1 MIDAYYEL
9 VHTSIHSRI
18 ISSDRLPT
26 LTNTFTHGDTAM
38 SIHVELNQE
47 KFTPKS
53 SGSDANFQS
62 ASQLSS
68 GDNQLLLSARDSSAT
83 QSSANE
89 IFGQLQLVDDHSAKP
104 EPAKQPVEIAQVKDA
119 NDVAARARQAYI
131 DWGSGALGLEAAERV
146 LNGEG
151 PQNPDQ
157 SSEDRTRNAN
167 AWNNYDGGARGM
179 CLPNRNG
186 TSAEMVSIT
195 AGKING
201 RIELSDGG
209 DCN

>member
-1 MIDAYYEL
+1 
-9 VHTSIHSRI
+9 
-18 ISSDRLPT
+18 
-26 LTNTFTHGDTAM
+26 M
-38 SIHVELNQE
+38 SIHVEINDA
-47 KFTPKS
+47 KVTPHAGES
-53 SGSDANFQS
+53 ATAFQS

-68 GDNQLLLSARDSSAT
+68 GDNQLLLSARDTSAT
-83 QSSANE
+83 QSSVNE
-89 IFGQLQLVDDHSAKP
+89 MFGQLNLVEDRSGKP
-104 EPAKQPVEIAQVKDA
+104 EPAKEPVEIAQVKDA

-167 AWNNYDGGARGM
+167 AWNNYDGGANGM

-186 TSAEMVSIT
+186 SSAEMVSIT

-201 RIELSDGG
+201 RIELSNGG